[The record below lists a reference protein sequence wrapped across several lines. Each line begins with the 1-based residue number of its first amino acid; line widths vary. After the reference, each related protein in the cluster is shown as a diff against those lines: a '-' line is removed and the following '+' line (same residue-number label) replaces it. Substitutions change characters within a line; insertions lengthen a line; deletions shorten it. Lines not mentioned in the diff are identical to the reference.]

1 MVNMAGRIK
10 SDEGTLIGNAG
21 EYFVVAE
28 LLKRGVIAALA
39 PRNAPAFDILATNQE
54 KTVRI
59 RVKTKTEAY
68 DVWQWSV
75 KKDGSI
81 FRHLQSGDDFT
92 VLVNLTNET
101 KDMKYFILPTSVVND
116 WLVAD
121 FKKWLSAPGKN
132 GRPHASDNPK
142 RNLEFTKSADKL
154 EPYRNK
160 WVYCGESSSG
170 DRIAGQYGGY
180 SVMELSMYNSVSAQH
195 RLQRTAAAPLATEA
209 VCQKWIDSWK

>member
-1 MVNMAGRIK
+1 MAGNIK
-10 SDEGTLIGNAG
+10 SGEGTLIGNAG

-28 LLKRGVIAALA
+28 LLKRRFIAALA
-39 PRNAPAFDILATNQE
+39 PRNSPAFDILATNQE

-92 VLVNLTNET
+92 VLVNLTNEI

-121 FKKWLSAPGKN
+121 FKKWLSAPGKK
-132 GRPHASDNPK
+132 GQPHASDNPK

-154 EPYRNK
+154 EPYLNNWDILWGK
-160 WVYCGESSSG
+160 
-170 DRIAGQYGGY
+170 
-180 SVMELSMYNSVSAQH
+180 
-195 RLQRTAAAPLATEA
+195 
-209 VCQKWIDSWK
+209 